1 MINYPKVKD
10 SIMKQIIRNILFLAL
25 ILLSSCELSMLEY
38 ELPEDQRGKGEP
50 YTEVNEYGEF
60 TYEYNKNVTP
70 LNGDPQNYIATMND
84 SVLWF
89 MDNMPD
95 K

>member
-1 MINYPKVKD
+1 
-10 SIMKQIIRNILFLAL
+10 MKQIIRNTLFLAL

-60 TYEYNKNVTP
+60 TYEYNK
-70 LNGDPQNYIATMND
+70 M
-84 SVLWF
+84 
-89 MDNMPD
+89 
-95 K
+95 